1 MARETPDAPSPAPS
15 AAGATASTVTR
26 RPSSSSSSSSS
37 AAILPAS
44 TSVIQATG
52 VATAAAP
59 TSSSSS
65 SSSSSSPATIQI
77 YARVRPVRANSKNS
91 INPDRYWCNNPAGN
105 VDASSAPPRIGF
117 RVPKDQAAGMINN
130 QRETYDFRFDRIFD
144 MDSGQEEIFDVVAK
158 PVVLSV
164 MDGYNGTIFAYGQT
178 GSGKTFTITGGA
190 ERYADRGIIP
200 RTLQFIF
207 KEMQKRH
214 DHHYEL
220 SVSYLEI
227 YNEVAYDLLDDTREA
242 KKLEDLPKVS
252 LQEDDGGNI
261 HLRNL
266 SCIAAKD
273 EEEALNLLFVG
284 DTNRMIAETPSNP
297 ASSRSHCLF
306 IITIMGRKEGEDT
319 IRRSKL
325 HLVDL
330 AGSERTSKTGING
343 TLLKEAKY
351 INLSLHYL
359 EQVIIALHE
368 KALGRR
374 THVPYRNSMMTSVL
388 RDSLGGNCRTT
399 MVATVAVE
407 DMLIDESI
415 STCRFAQR
423 VALIANNA
431 QLNEELDP
439 RLLIA
444 RLKREVAR
452 LKTELAIARGEAGEH
467 AGEELPDYEKERVK
481 DAVNDYLA
489 DSSAD
494 AALLFAD
501 GRKISEAFRIMKE
514 LIAGGTR
521 SGAHNNNERTLPAP
535 PRTNTATPVVSPPD
549 GEESAEVERFRRLI
563 AHRDN
568 EINILVEMVN
578 KLRNGEDVDKAR
590 IPAALRATASV
601 PANIGQ
607 TEPITR
613 TNSFAASSMPALT
626 HSSTA
631 RLAASVPQLT
641 TEKAKAFDIFKQGY
655 PSGAWIEGQKT
666 LLKGKYTEAKALGEK
681 ANQLRTDIKSMKSML
696 AEGGTDDNQ
705 DPNSTSDL
713 RARVADSSA
722 QYKHAYQQLKELKL
736 EIEHLQHLLEQA
748 RHRLTRDFEHWYAN
762 VYLPTAAEEARETS
776 AEDEPSRRPASPPQP
791 PPAVFRASSFAASG
805 LTNTSRYDSALQV
818 TDVPRVASSSPSGS
832 LGYPRSGFGEVDAG
846 IVAGIPQPQ
855 PFGAY
860 REPPVLPKYIYPPNL
875 NAAATSAPSPL
886 PTDPRR
892 RQSTD
897 LGHGESPQLRSYSYA
912 SPSPQPQARPAPR
925 ATSPYLQHHHSQQYI
940 PPSSTPL
947 PRSSLPHPLSPY
959 SEKPPPLQPQP
970 RAARAATSAAAA
982 AAGVRDDV
990 EQFYRMREDLL
1001 GRMGGRLPQ

>member
-1 MARETPDAPSPAPS
+1 MMARETPDAPSPAPS
-15 AAGATASTVTR
+15 AAGAPTSAIAR
-26 RPSSSSSSSSS
+26 RASSSLSTLPTSDSAAPAAPAPAAAAPTASSSSSS
-37 AAILPAS
+37 A
-44 TSVIQATG
+44 
-52 VATAAAP
+52 
-59 TSSSSS
+59 
-65 SSSSSSPATIQI
+65 SSPATIQI
-77 YARVRPVRANSKNS
+77 YARVRPVRANSKTQIS
-91 INPDRYWCNNPAGN
+91 SDRYWCNNPAGN

-130 QRETYDFRFDRIFD
+130 QREAYDFRFDRIFD
-144 MDSGQEEIFDVVAK
+144 MDSGQEEVFDVVAK

-214 DHHYEL
+214 DYHYEL

-266 SCIAAKD
+266 SCITAKD
-273 EEEALNLLFVG
+273 EEEALNLLFIG

-306 IITIMGRKEGEDT
+306 IVTIMGRKEGEDT

-343 TLLKEAKY
+343 MLLKEAKY

-452 LKTELAIARGEAGEH
+452 LKAELAIARGEGGEH
-467 AGEELPDYEKERVK
+467 AGEELPDYEKDRVR
-481 DAVNDYLA
+481 DAVNDYLG

-494 AALLFAD
+494 AALLFVD
-501 GRKISEAFRIMKE
+501 GRKISEAFRIMKAI
-514 LIAGGTR
+514 IASGTGG
-521 SGAHNNNERTLPAP
+521 GAHIQHERSLPGP
-535 PRTNTATPVVSPPD
+535 PRSSNATPVVPPPN
-549 GEESAEVERFRRLI
+549 GEESVEIERFRRLI

-578 KLRNGEDVDKAR
+578 KFRNGEEVDK
-590 IPAALRATASV
+590 IPPALRATASV
-601 PANIGQ
+601 PTNLGQ
-607 TEPITR
+607 TRPAAGS
-613 TNSFAASSMPALT
+613 NSLSASSMPALAP
-626 HSSTA
+626 SSTA
-631 RLAASVPQLT
+631 RLAASVPRLT

-666 LLKGKYTEAKALGEK
+666 LLKGKYGEAKALGEK

-696 AEGGTDDNQ
+696 AEGASEDNGES
-705 DPNSTSDL
+705 DATSQL

-722 QYKHAYQQLKELKL
+722 QYKHAYQQLKDLKL

-762 VYLPTAAEEARETS
+762 VYLPTAAEEAKE
-776 AEDEPSRRPASPPQP
+776 ANIEEEPAARRTPPPPQP
-791 PPAVFRASSFAASG
+791 PPPLFRASGFAASG
-805 LTNTSRYDSALQV
+805 STATASSRYDSALEL
-818 TDVPRVASSSPSGS
+818 TDVSSMVSSPRGS
-832 LGYPRSGFGEVDAG
+832 LGYARSDADSVTG
-846 IVAGIPQPQ
+846 LSQPQ
-855 PFGAY
+855 SLAAY
-860 REPPVLPKYIYPPNL
+860 REPPTLPKYIYPPNL
-875 NAAATSAPSPL
+875 NSTATSAPSPF
-886 PTDPRR
+886 PVDARR
-892 RQSTD
+892 RQTHD
-897 LGHGESPQLRSYSYA
+897 LGRG
-912 SPSPQPQARPAPR
+912 PSPQPNPHAHTAHSPQPQSRPVPR
-925 ATSPYLQHHHSQQYI
+925 AASPYQHQYHSQH
-940 PPSSTPL
+940 PL
-947 PRSSLPHPLSPY
+947 P
-959 SEKPPPLQPQP
+959 PPPLPSSVPLTRSPLPYSLPNYNFDKAPPLQQQP
-970 RAARAATSAAAA
+970 RAGRAAAEEAAAA
-982 AAGVRDDV
+982 SSVRDDV
-990 EQFYRMREDLL
+990 AEFYRMREDLL
-1001 GRMGGRLPQ
+1001 GRMSGRIPQ